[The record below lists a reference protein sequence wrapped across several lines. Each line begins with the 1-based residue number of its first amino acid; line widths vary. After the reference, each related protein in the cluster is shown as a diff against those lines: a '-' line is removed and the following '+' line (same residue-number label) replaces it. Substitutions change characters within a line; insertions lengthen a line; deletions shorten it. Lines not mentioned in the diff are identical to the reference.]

1 MLVAQDPRMTLAQ
14 ALAEKIENKP
24 DGTVSVVMGGT
35 HLNVRGPVS
44 IGVDFIEFTHH
55 HGTAATK
62 VMIVPFASITRF
74 EF

>member
-24 DGTVSVVMGGT
+24 DGTVSVIVGST
-35 HLNVRGPVS
+35 SLSVRGPVS
-44 IGVDFIEFTHH
+44 IGADYIEFTSRQEASSRV
-55 HGTAATK
+55 T
-62 VMIVPFASITRF
+62 IVPFATITRF